1 MIFDID
7 IQKTLCSQDRKF
19 DLNIQFRSNSQRM
32 TLFGPSGIG
41 KSLTVKA
48 IAGLLTPDT
57 GHIKINQTVF
67 FDHQQKIIL
76 PAQARKTA
84 YLFQNYA
91 LFPHLTIEQNVGFSL
106 NKGVFN
112 RLTASNKD
120 KIYYWLE
127 KFHIEHLGKQ
137 YPHTLSGGQQQRV
150 ALARAVASEPN
161 ILLLDEPFSA
171 LDKSLRQQMREE
183 ITILQEEL
191 NIPMLLISHDEE
203 DILAIGGEVLQL
215 S

>member
-7 IQKTLCSQDRKF
+7 IQKTLTSQKRRF
-19 DLNIQFRSNSQRM
+19 DLNIQFRSNSQCM

-48 IAGLLTPDT
+48 IAGLLTPDS
-57 GHIKINQTVF
+57 GHIKINQTIF
-67 FDHQQKIIL
+67 FDHNQKIML
-76 PAQARKTA
+76 PARERKVA

-91 LFPHLTIEQNVGFSL
+91 LFPHLTIEQNIGFSL
-106 NKGVFN
+106 NKGILN
-112 RLTASNKD
+112 RLTSSNKA

-127 KFHIEHLGKQ
+127 KFHLEHLGKQ

-150 ALARAVASEPN
+150 ALARAVVSEPS

-183 ITILQEEL
+183 VKTLQEEL
-191 NIPMLLISHDEE
+191 NIPMLLISHEEE
-203 DILAIGGEVLQL
+203 DIVSIGGEVLHL

>member
-7 IQKTLCSQDRKF
+7 IQKTLCSQNQKF

-48 IAGLLTPDT
+48 IAGLLTPDA
-57 GHIKINQTVF
+57 GHIKINQTTF
-67 FDHQQKIIL
+67 FDHHQNIIL
-76 PAQARKTA
+76 PARARKTA

-91 LFPHLTIEQNVGFSL
+91 LFPHLTIEKNVGFSL

-127 KFHIEHLGKQ
+127 KFHIAHLGKQ

-150 ALARAVASEPN
+150 ALARAVISDPS

-171 LDKSLRQQMREE
+171 LDKSLRAQMRGE
-183 ITILQEEL
+183 IMALQEEL
-191 NIPMLLISHDEE
+191 NIPMLLISHDDE